1 MSTRLC
7 SRNSC
12 REPAVATLT
21 YVYAT
26 STAVVG
32 PLAISAEPHAYDL
45 CQLHAHGLTIP
56 RGWELV
62 RHDGDLRPSAPFP
75 DDLVALAEAVREPSV
90 REVSGREVPAREP
103 GLREPAAGADPPGG
117 PPRFG
122 PRPGGRPSP
131 RPRPAP
137 DGRRGHLRIVQPPA

>member
-1 MSTRLC
+1 MSTRCC

-45 CQLHAHGLTIP
+45 CQAHARSFTIP

-62 RHDGDLRPSAPFP
+62 RHDGEFGPPPALP
-75 DDLVALAEAVREPSV
+75 DDLAALAEAVREP
-90 REVSGREVPAREP
+90 RPAPVAR
-103 GLREPAAGADPPGG
+103 
-117 PPRFG
+117 
-122 PRPGGRPSP
+122 S
-131 RPRPAP
+131 RPRPYP
-137 DGRRGHLRIVQPPA
+137 DRGKSSGRSGGGLGTGGLTGGGSTSGGAGGSRRRDHLRIVQPPA